1 MACMTHAMKVRRRL
15 SAGEA
20 RYEPKEQVA
29 SSVRLLDTSDKVW
42 KMAQRKQG
50 AA

>member
-29 SSVRLLDTSDKVW
+29 SSVRLL
-42 KMAQRKQG
+42 
-50 AA
+50 

>member
-1 MACMTHAMKVRRRL
+1 MASMTHAIKARGRL

-29 SSVRLLDTSDKVW
+29 SSV
-42 KMAQRKQG
+42 MPP
-50 AA
+50 